1 MRGGG
6 AEGAGRFLNSQGKS
20 VFKDIKEMQMSGLGG
35 RERSRDGR
43 WAQDGFPSIIEVTLG
58 RLYYLSEPQ
67 FADL

>member
-1 MRGGG
+1 
-6 AEGAGRFLNSQGKS
+6 
-20 VFKDIKEMQMSGLGG
+20 MQMSGLGG